1 MGSCSLSR
9 SARVSQTRKMPVE
22 DDGLPTAAPAQPQG
36 KAPASRPAVQAA
48 AAQVPTDNA
57 YKTPSASPA
66 SMRPRRQL
74 AAKGRPTPE
83 SVDASLSV
91 GQCGVWSLLS
101 GLCWSTVRVGSD
113 RYTGAHTAPRGAS
126 RFERTL
132 RRFGSRKRCAKR
144 RRVRPREPLGTNPG
158 SQGIFMTHT
167 TRSNF

>member
-9 SARVSQTRKMPVE
+9 SARLSQTRKMPVE

-91 GQCGVWSLLS
+91 GQSGVWSLLS

-126 RFERTL
+126 RFERTVVFASIWGEEAM
-132 RRFGSRKRCAKR
+132 RQKAPCAT
-144 RRVRPREPLGTNPG
+144 P
-158 SQGIFMTHT
+158 
-167 TRSNF
+167 